1 VKINVSKEAAQ
12 WFIEELDLKEN
23 DSIKFYGKVYGP
35 FDGFSIGM
43 DKVEPS
49 KAEVMVTVE
58 GVNFY
63 VEQNDAWFFDNQ
75 DLNVTYDNDRKEV
88 SYQFIDR

>member
-1 VKINVSKEAAQ
+1 MKIDVSKDAAK
-12 WFIEELDLKEN
+12 WFIEELGLKEN

-35 FDGFSIGM
+35 LDGFSIGM

-58 GVNFY
+58 GINFY

-75 DLNVTYDNDRKEV
+75 DLKVTYDSKRKEV
-88 SYQFIDR
+88 AYQFIDR